1 MSIVL
6 GLIAIL
12 FLYAVLKIL
21 RVSMSV
27 IIKLLW
33 NGVIG
38 LVLLVIFNAL
48 GSLFNLNIEVNALN
62 AIIAGLLGVPGI
74 ILLLVLN

>member
-6 GLIAIL
+6 GIIAIL
-12 FLYAVLKIL
+12 FLYVVLKIL

-27 IIKLLW
+27 ILKLLW
-33 NGVIG
+33 NGAIG

-48 GSLFNLNIEVNALN
+48 GSIFGLNIEVNALN
-62 AIIAGLLGVPGI
+62 AIVAGLLGVPGI
-74 ILLLVLN
+74 ILLLILN

>member
-74 ILLLVLN
+74 ILLLILN

>member
-6 GLIAIL
+6 GIIAIL

-74 ILLLVLN
+74 VLLLILN

>member
-6 GLIAIL
+6 GIIAIL
-12 FLYAVLKIL
+12 FLYAILKIL

-33 NGVIG
+33 NGAIG

-48 GSLFNLNIEVNALN
+48 GSIFGLNIEVNALN
-62 AIIAGLLGVPGI
+62 AVVAGLLGVPGI
-74 ILLLVLN
+74 ILLLILN

>member
-12 FLYAVLKIL
+12 FLYVVLKIL

-74 ILLLVLN
+74 ILLLILN

>member
-6 GLIAIL
+6 GIIALL
-12 FLYAVLKIL
+12 FLYIVLKIL

-48 GSLFNLNIEVNALN
+48 GSIFGLNIEVNALN
-62 AIIAGLLGVPGI
+62 AIVAGLLGVPGI
-74 ILLLVLN
+74 VLLLILN

>member
-12 FLYAVLKIL
+12 FLYAILKIL

-48 GSLFNLNIEVNALN
+48 GSIFGLNIEVNALN
-62 AIIAGLLGVPGI
+62 AIVAGLLGVPGI
-74 ILLLVLN
+74 VLLLILN

>member
-6 GLIAIL
+6 GIIAIL
-12 FLYAVLKIL
+12 FLYAILKIL

-33 NGVIG
+33 NGAIG

-74 ILLLVLN
+74 ILLLILN

>member
-6 GLIAIL
+6 GIIAIL
-12 FLYAVLKIL
+12 FLYIVLKIL

-33 NGVIG
+33 NGAIG

-48 GSLFNLNIEVNALN
+48 GSILGLNIEINALN
-62 AIIAGLLGVPGI
+62 AIVAGLLGVPGI
-74 ILLLVLN
+74 VLLLILN